1 MVDKIKL
8 WPSRTGL
15 LHGVKNAENLGA
27 FIRITTHCGKV
38 VMARASR
45 RSRAARW
52 LRNRWTGQ
60 ACTSCGIPEW
70 KIKRFAKGR
79 PITQRLRTHETS

>member
-1 MVDKIKL
+1 MVNKIKL

-15 LHGVKNAENLGA
+15 LHGVKNAENLDA
-27 FIRITTHCGKV
+27 FIRITTHCGMV

-52 LRNRWTGQ
+52 LRNRWIRQ
-60 ACTSCGIPEW
+60 ACTSCGIPDW
-70 KIKRFAKGR
+70 KIKRFTKGR
-79 PITQRLRTHETS
+79 PTTQRLQRHEVS